1 MTAKEIY
8 IEKVGLFYEKYGL
21 SKMAGRIL
29 GCLLSSETDFN
40 SFDYLIDS
48 LKASKGSIS
57 GNVKVLLTQGLIIK
71 HTRSGDRKSYYK
83 TSLNSLEN
91 ILAAKIKSISE
102 FKALF
107 KEANNLKKEKES
119 ENYKTIENVIAYY
132 TFLESEIPNLKKKW
146 DDQQKNK

>member
-1 MTAKEIY
+1 MTEKEEY

-29 GCLLSSETDFN
+29 GYLLSSETAYT
-40 SFDYLIDS
+40 SFENLRDA

-57 GNVKVLLTQGLIIK
+57 SNVNILLTQGLIIK

-83 TSLNSLEN
+83 TSISSLEN
-91 ILAAKIKSISE
+91 ILSAKIKSITE
-102 FKALF
+102 FKSLF
-107 KEANNLKKEKES
+107 KEANDLKEEKES
-119 ENYKTIENVIAYY
+119 ESHNDIENIIAYY

-146 DDQQKNK
+146 DSQKQR